1 MKVSK
6 KHIIKSLL
14 NGMYLMKRENH
25 AKVSGYKLYSGKM
38 VPEMFIPEKILNNE
52 LKYNLFKTDARQKM
66 TLNLSNIRRL
76 HGNHW
81 IKKMYIQ
88 HRTKK

>member
-1 MKVSK
+1 MKISK
-6 KHIIKSLL
+6 KHIIKSML

-38 VPEMFIPEKILNNE
+38 VPEIFFSEKLINNE
-52 LKYNLFKTDARQKM
+52 LKYDLFKTDARQKI
-66 TLNLSNIRRL
+66 TLNLSSIRKM

-81 IKKMYIQ
+81 IKKMYTQ
-88 HRTKK
+88 HRAKK